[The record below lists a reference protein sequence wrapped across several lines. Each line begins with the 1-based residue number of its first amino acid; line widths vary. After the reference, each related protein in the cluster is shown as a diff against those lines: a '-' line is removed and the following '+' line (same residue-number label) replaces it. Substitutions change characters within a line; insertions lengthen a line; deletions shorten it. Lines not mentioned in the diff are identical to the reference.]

1 MISKCEKG
9 GVPQYRPDSR
19 SWPITNPGAL
29 RESIHSS
36 KSRMRSFP
44 AATSST
50 ESCPSSRVRYT
61 CRQRDLSPLGPS
73 GICRHSGC

>member
-1 MISKCEKG
+1 MTSKCEKE

-50 ESCPSSRVRYT
+50 ESCPSSRVRYKFSVPT
-61 CRQRDLSPLGPS
+61 
-73 GICRHSGC
+73 